1 MNLQELLQ
9 APGYTI
15 LDGAM
20 GTELDKLGNFTRS
33 ENNLTNPENV
43 IHVHR
48 DYISSGSTAII
59 TNTCTMNRLFIE
71 THKLNIDITQVN
83 LSGAKIAR
91 EAIGKNG
98 YVLGNLSAT
107 GQMLEPYGTFT
118 EKAFIDTFTEQ
129 AGLLNEG
136 GVDGF
141 IIETMFDVREAV
153 CALKACKKISDK
165 PVLVSM
171 TYKTESEGGRTMM
184 GNTAL
189 ECARILT
196 DGGADAIGANCGDID
211 PFQMAEI
218 IKIYAST
225 TKLPIFAE
233 PNAGRPKLINGET
246 VFDMSPLEFSE
257 GLLKCMEAGAKLLG
271 GCCGTTPD
279 HIRAFSSSILKLR
292 SKS

>member
-1 MNLQELLQ
+1 MNLQEKLN
-9 APGYTI
+9 APGYII

-48 DYISSGSTAII
+48 DYISAGSTAII
-59 TNTCTMNRLFIE
+59 TNTCTMNRIFIE
-71 THKLNIDITQVN
+71 THKLNINIARVN
-83 LSGAKIAR
+83 LAGAKIAR
-91 EAIGKNG
+91 EAIGNNG

-118 EKAFIDTFTEQ
+118 EEQFIDAYTEQ
-129 AGLLNEG
+129 ANLLNEG

-141 IIETMFDVREAV
+141 IIETMFELREAV

-189 ECARILT
+189 ECARTLT
-196 DGGADAIGANCGDID
+196 DEGADAIGANCGDID

-218 IKIYAST
+218 IKIYSST

-233 PNAGRPKLINGET
+233 PNAGRPKLIKGET
-246 VFDMSPLEFSE
+246 VFDMSPLEFSD
-257 GLLKCMEAGAKLLG
+257 GLLKCLEAGAKLLG

-279 HIRAFSSSILKLR
+279 HIRAFSKRI
-292 SKS
+292 

>member
-1 MNLQELLQ
+1 MNLRELLQ
-9 APGYTI
+9 SPGYTI

-33 ENNLTNPENV
+33 GNNLTNPENV

-48 DYISSGSTAII
+48 DYISAGSTAII
-59 TNTCTMNRLFIE
+59 TNTCTMNRIFIE
-71 THKLNIDITQVN
+71 THKLNIDIAKVN
-83 LSGAKIAR
+83 LAGAKIAR
-91 EAIGKNG
+91 EAIGNNG
-98 YVLGNLSAT
+98 FVLGNLSAT

-129 AGLLNEG
+129 ANLLNDG

-141 IIETMFDVREAV
+141 IIETMFDLREAM

-171 TYKTESEGGRTMM
+171 TYKTELEGGRTMM

-189 ECARILT
+189 ECARALT
-196 DGGADAIGANCGDID
+196 DEGADAIGANCGDID

-218 IKIYAST
+218 IKIYASII
-225 TKLPIFAE
+225 KLPIFAE

-246 VFDMSPLEFSE
+246 VFDMTPREFAK
-257 GLLKCMEAGAKLLG
+257 GLTKCMQAGAKLLG

-279 HIRAFSSSILKLR
+279 HIRAFSKSIQTLR
-292 SKS
+292 S